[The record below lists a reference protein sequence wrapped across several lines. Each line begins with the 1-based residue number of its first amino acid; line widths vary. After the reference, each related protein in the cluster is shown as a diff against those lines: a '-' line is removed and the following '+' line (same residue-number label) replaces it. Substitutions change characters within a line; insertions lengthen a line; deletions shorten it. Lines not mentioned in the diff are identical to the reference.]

1 MRRGI
6 SMMRQFRVVTKPAVV
21 SLLKSQIRRMED
33 RVSRYQL
40 IIGKVQSNFSQHGA
54 IQTTIT
60 ILKTNIRATC
70 VQKMGSVVP
79 VVQELRPVEVE
90 KRAIFRLRCQF
101 MSKLSITVLHKTSAF
116 FGTSFGSK
124 SISNKDILSNLVSFS
139 YFFNAL
145 SGKN

>member
-1 MRRGI
+1 
-6 SMMRQFRVVTKPAVV
+6 MMRQFRVVTKPAVV

-70 VQKMGSVVP
+70 VQKVGSVVP

-101 MSKLSITVLHKTSAF
+101 MSKLSITVLVPFLEHLLALNPFLIK
-116 FGTSFGSK
+116 
-124 SISNKDILSNLVSFS
+124 ISYQTWYHFLIFS
-139 YFFNAL
+139 MLFQE
-145 SGKN
+145 KI